1 MNAWNNM
8 DDATSK
14 KDKQEAMQTTK
25 KLRCQ
30 AQVNKQEDIQGHL
43 PDSHVKRREAG
54 KHTLR
59 LGPPSQG
66 RDERQAAAEPGS

>member
-1 MNAWNNM
+1 MKQHVWRN
-8 DDATSK
+8 
-14 KDKQEAMQTTK
+14 KQEGQTRSHADGK
-25 KLRCQ
+25 KKALRSQ

-43 PDSHVKRREAG
+43 PDSHVKKGEAG